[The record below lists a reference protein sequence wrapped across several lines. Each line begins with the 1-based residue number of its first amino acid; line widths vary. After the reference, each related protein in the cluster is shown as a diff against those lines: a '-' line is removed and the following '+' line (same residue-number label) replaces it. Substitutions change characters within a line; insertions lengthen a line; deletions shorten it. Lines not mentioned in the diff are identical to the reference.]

1 MMNRPTFQFLQIRQ
15 KAVSVLTIYFKEHCG
30 FPQKNQLQLRGDITM
45 LLFFNSMFRVNVNM
59 LTLKTLPRSSY
70 ITKRSG
76 AAMLFSLTGMKS
88 SGEHRNVESKTLWSH
103 NFCDFLIVKLRSVKN
118 ISRIVTVCKSHLTHA
133 SSLKNCKCRFHAWA
147 QACKSPQFTD
157 TLWYLYRK
165 KSCVSNFSENLAHGG
180 PDSAKHLSMCLRA
193 LLNQG
198 QNHVVLSP
206 PQCKLFP
213 VVHS

>member
-88 SGEHRNVESKTLWSH
+88 SGEHRNVESKTL
-103 NFCDFLIVKLRSVKN
+103 
-118 ISRIVTVCKSHLTHA
+118 
-133 SSLKNCKCRFHAWA
+133 
-147 QACKSPQFTD
+147 
-157 TLWYLYRK
+157 
-165 KSCVSNFSENLAHGG
+165 
-180 PDSAKHLSMCLRA
+180 
-193 LLNQG
+193 
-198 QNHVVLSP
+198 
-206 PQCKLFP
+206 
-213 VVHS
+213 